1 MRRTLAAAALAFC
14 AALPQAEARIV
25 RLEVAS
31 DTPAFQGQEFGAAG
45 QYRRITG
52 RAFGEVDPAH
62 PGNAIIQDIAL
73 APRNARGLVEYWT
86 DVDILVPADRARA
99 SGLVLFDVVNRG
111 NKRALFTFNGAPT
124 QGNAVD
130 HAGDGFLMARGDA
143 VVFFGWQPDLLEGD
157 RRVRMGVPVARN
169 ADGSPVTGIV
179 RSELVTAVPRRTLH
193 LASGHFTQL
202 THASYPTVSTDHRT
216 PLADGF
222 LPTLT
227 VRARQQDARVE
238 VPPAQ
243 WRFADCEGAAPVPSA
258 TRICLDGGFQ
268 PGRLYELI
276 YRAQDPL
283 VLGLSFAA
291 ARDLGA
297 FLRDDPASP
306 LGLGARA
313 RTVLYGTSQSGRF
326 VRSVLHLGFN
336 RGEDGRQ
343 VFDAMLPH
351 IGGGQISMNIRFAQP
366 GRAWG
371 EQIDHL
377 FPAYDFP
384 FTYARVEDPITGRV
398 QGVQDRCQATDTC
411 PRIFH
416 IATALEMWEGRQ
428 SLGLTDPLGTRDV
441 ADPANVRSF
450 IMASTQHG
458 TWLQPMPRQAPFGAC
473 QQQPNPNPQLHT
485 MRALYVALA
494 DWVQRDVAPPDSVV
508 PRIADASLV
517 PVAQLRFPAI
527 PANAYNGVER
537 PAVRLPPPVNRLR
550 VLDFGPEYRAAD
562 TSGVISVEPPRVGAQ
577 EYGVLVPQVDEDGN
591 DLAGI
596 RSVTLRV
603 PLGTYTGWNLGRRDR
618 FEDGFCSLS
627 GSHIPFAPD
636 RAAREALGDPRPSLA
651 ERYPTRAAYVA
662 AVRAAAAELVAARH
676 LLQAD
681 AAAIIAAAEARG
693 PVPHE

>member
-1 MRRTLAAAALAFC
+1 MRRTLAAAALALSFS
-14 AALPQAEARIV
+14 APAAEARIV
-25 RLEVAS
+25 RFEASS
-31 DTPAFQGQEFGAAG
+31 DTAAFGGQNFGQVG
-45 QYRRITG
+45 EYRRITG

-73 APRNARGLVEYWT
+73 APRNARGMVEYWT

-124 QGNAVD
+124 QGNAAD

-157 RRVRMGVPVARN
+157 NRLRMGVPVARN
-169 ADGSPVTGIV
+169 ADGSAITGIV
-179 RSELVTAVPRRTLH
+179 RSELVTAAPRRTLN
-193 LASGHFTQL
+193 LSSGHFTQL

-222 LPTLT
+222 RPTLS

-238 VPPAQ
+238 ISPDQ
-243 WRFADCEGAAPVPSA
+243 WRFADCEGAAPVASA

-276 YRAQDPL
+276 YRAENPL

-336 RGEDGRQ
+336 RTEDGRLA
-343 VFDAMLPH
+343 FDAMLPH

-384 FTYARVEDPITGRV
+384 FTYARTEDPITGRV

-411 PRIFH
+411 PKIFH

-441 ADPANVRSF
+441 ADPANLRTF

-458 TWLQPMPRQAPFGAC
+458 TWLQPMPRQAPFGLC

-494 DWVQRDVAPPDSVV
+494 DWVQRDVAPPPSVV
-508 PRIADASLV
+508 PRISDGTLV
-517 PVAQLRFPAI
+517 PPSQVRFPRI

-537 PAVRLPPPVNRLR
+537 PAAKFLALANPLR
-550 VLDFGPEYRAAD
+550 VLDFGPDYRAAD
-562 TSGVISVEPPRVGAQ
+562 TSGVIGVEPPRLGDR
-577 EYGVLVPQVDEDGN
+577 EYGVLVPQVDADGN

-603 PLGTYTGWNLGRRDR
+603 PLGTYTGWNLGRAGR

-651 ERYPTRAAYVA
+651 ERYPSRAAYVA
-662 AVRAAAAELVAARH
+662 AVREAAAELVGLRH
-676 LLQAD
+676 LLASD
-681 AAAIIAAAEARG
+681 AEAIIAAAEARG
-693 PVPHE
+693 PVPHP